1 MKPET
6 GKRGIGESGKGKR
19 FLLFSVSP
27 RLRFSDSSSSSPFP
41 RFTVSSSSIPHQ
53 SAIDV
58 ERLAGDVIGL
68 SRGQEGGHVGDV
80 VRGIR
85 APQRDRDV
93 HARGGLFFGNPFT
106 LGDLLHDAFVHTGA
120 SCARADGIDVNV
132 IFSEL
137 RRADAGHGDYR

>member
-1 MKPET
+1 KP
-6 GKRGIGESGKGKR
+6 
-19 FLLFSVSP
+19 
-27 RLRFSDSSSSSPFP
+27 SPFSLSRLAGEGSP
-41 RFTVSSSSIPHQ
+41 KGRVRASFASIPHQ

-58 ERLAGDVIGL
+58 ERLAGDIIGL

-106 LGDLLHDAFVHTGA
+106 FGDLLHDTFVHTGA
-120 SCARADGIDVNV
+120 GRARADSIDVNV
-132 IFSEL
+132 IFGEL
-137 RRADAGHGDYR
+137 RGADAGHGDHRALGAGVGDVRGAAKPFARNR